1 MGSLRAV
8 ALSVLAL
15 ALLTGAAAALA
26 AHAPRCDALTPS
38 HPQPK
43 PSSYAPHAKPPGN
56 VYGTPVGDTI
66 LIKRVKKKKP
76 SPALSASDS
85 PA

>member
-1 MGSLRAV
+1 MGSLRAG

-15 ALLTGAAAALA
+15 ALLTSAAAAVA
-26 AHAPRCDALTPS
+26 ARAPRCDALTTS

-76 SPALSASDS
+76 SPAPSASDS